1 MAEYGTAPLT
11 GRTLGR
17 KSARVTAALVAAE
30 GDAGETFDVRL
41 TLGLVGTS
49 PALRRVRAEI
59 RALGRGGFRAVLV
72 QGESGVG
79 KEVVTEALRLASARA
94 HGAYEVFDCPAVPE
108 DHLESELFGTTRG
121 AFPGALDKAGTLER
135 AHGGTVF
142 FDEIAAMRREHQ
154 AKVLRVIEGKS
165 FRRVGGSRGVTADV
179 AVIAAAHED
188 LATLAAAGTFRH
200 DLYYRLIRDGCLVI
214 PPLRERP
221 EDIVLLARHY
231 LASNHDGIAPRMDP
245 ATLLL
250 LMDYHWPGNVRQ
262 LQTALRMALRLR
274 SDAIDSGTMREVLS
288 RFERAPVRSLSPSS
302 PPPTF
307 VAEGGDPSSTLTATA
322 TSTDFHV
329 VTARTQRQLLLDA
342 FASASGNKT
351 AAGILLGFH
360 VSPGE
365 ERVDAAALSDG
376 RRNLALRKFRY
387 WCARLGLDDTIARA
401 RRGARIPGPLVKGS
415 G

>member
-1 MAEYGTAPLT
+1 M
-11 GRTLGR
+11 
-17 KSARVTAALVAAE
+17 TAALVAAE
-30 GDAGETFDVRL
+30 GDTGGRFDAPHG
-41 TLGLVGTS
+41 LGLIGSS
-49 PALRRVRAEI
+49 PAIRRLRAEI
-59 RALGRGGFRAVLV
+59 RALGQSGFRAVLV

-94 HGAYEVFDCPAVPE
+94 IGPYEVFDCPAVPE

-154 AKVLRVIEGKS
+154 AKVLRVLEGKG
-165 FRRVGGSRGVTADV
+165 FRRVGGSRAVTADV

-188 LATLAAAGTFRH
+188 LAALSAAGAFRH

-221 EDIVLLARHY
+221 EDVVLLARHY
-231 LASNHDGIAPRMDP
+231 LASASGSSAPRLEP
-245 ATLLL
+245 AAELV

-262 LQTALRMALRLR
+262 LQTALRMAVRLR
-274 SDAIDSGTMREVLS
+274 ADAIDAGTMREVLA
-288 RFERAPVRSLSPSS
+288 RFERIPVRPPAAGSPH
-302 PPPTF
+302 PGMVAEAAAPPTS
-307 VAEGGDPSSTLTATA
+307 ETA
-322 TSTDFHV
+322 TDFHA

-342 FASASGNKT
+342 FASAAGNKT

-360 VSPGE
+360 LSPGE
-365 ERVDAAALSDG
+365 TGGGVEVLTDG

-387 WCARLGLDDTIARA
+387 WCARLGINEAVARTTA
-401 RRGARIPGPLVKGS
+401 GSRTRRPLGTEPQR
-415 G
+415 